1 MSQSSTSG
9 SPEEKR
15 VSAQSI
21 YLDVEGTS
29 TKQAETL
36 ERLARQDWAF
46 ADANTQQYAHSIHPY
61 PAKFIP
67 QIPRRLIDALHPKD
81 GSATLDPFCGSGTTL
96 LESVMQGIPAVGVDI
111 NPLAVL
117 LSRVKSRPLE
127 QPLDNIARSIADEAR
142 ELIQNDES
150 YQVPDIPNLDHWFQE
165 HVSEIVSL
173 LVDRIDQAE
182 AGHTVKDA
190 LRVALSSILVRVS
203 NQESNTRYAAIEKS
217 VSQEDVVDQFQK
229 AAVKISETLRSVVG
243 SPLFP
248 DLRSTEVKAIQADS
262 RELHKD
268 LPDCN
273 VGLIVTSPPYPNAYE
288 YWLYH
293 KYRMYWLGMDPIA
306 ARNNEIGARPFYS
319 KENGLTSEDFARHL
333 SQCFSSFKKLL
344 STDNYA
350 CILVGN
356 STIRGEKVDNG
367 SIVAKVGEEN
377 GFKLRASIPRKI
389 PSKKSSFNPSIG
401 SIRNERVIILQKK

>member
-1 MSQSSTSG
+1 VSQG
-9 SPEEKR
+9 SISDDPKEER
-15 VSAQSI
+15 VSAESI
-21 YLDVEGTS
+21 YLDVEGVS
-29 TKQAETL
+29 TEEAETL
-36 ERLARQDWAF
+36 ERLAQQDWTF
-46 ADANTQQYAHSIHPY
+46 SGADTQQYAHSIHPY

-81 GSATLDPFCGSGTTL
+81 GSATFDPFCGSGTTL
-96 LESVMQGIPAVGVDI
+96 LESVMQGIPAIGVDI

-117 LSRVKSRPLE
+117 LSRVKSRPLD
-127 QPLDNIARSIADEAR
+127 QPLDSIARSIADEAR

-173 LVDRIDQAE
+173 LVDKIDRVE
-182 AGHTVKDA
+182 TDHTAKDA
-190 LRVALSSILVRVS
+190 LRIALSSILVRVS

-217 VSQEDVVDQFQK
+217 VNQEDVVDQFQK
-229 AAVKISETLRSVVG
+229 ASIKISETLRGVVG

-248 DLRSTEVKAIQADS
+248 DLRSTEVEVVQADS

-268 LPDCN
+268 LPDWN

-319 KENGLTSEDFARHL
+319 RENGLTAEDFARHL
-333 SQCFSSFKKLL
+333 DQCFSAFRRLL

-367 SIVAKVGEEN
+367 EIVTEIGEEN
-377 GFKLRASIPRKI
+377 GFRLRASIPRQI
-389 PSKKSSFNPSIG
+389 PSEKSSFNPSIG